1 MDVEI
6 VKGRNF
12 ADQYKIILNNN
23 PVKLS
28 VISMSL
34 CCLNYG
40 GNIVFAIFKKRAK
53 MIFCHKA
60 FTFVAFKK
68 RLLIKWI
75 SKDL

>member
-1 MDVEI
+1 M
-6 VKGRNF
+6 
-12 ADQYKIILNNN
+12 
-23 PVKLS
+23 LS
-28 VISMSL
+28 EL
-34 CCLNYG
+34 LW
-40 GNIVFAIFKKRAK
+40 NIVFAIFKKKAK